1 MDLRKINLKTI
12 TTMTTSE
19 RVFEYLKYQGLVPEF
34 DDRKSIRYKY
44 QMKNFFYINNDND
57 PPFINLTLPNIF
69 EVTDDNRMAVLE
81 AMNEV
86 NDTTKVIKLTVT
98 KSGNVWESTE
108 IMLDSTPELD
118 DVFPRLLNILLNTRQ
133 KFYDLLGV

>member
-1 MDLRKINLKTI
+1 
-12 TTMTTSE
+12 MTTSE

-69 EVTDDNRMAVLE
+69 EVTDDNRMAVFE
-81 AMNEV
+81 AINEV
-86 NDTTKVIKLTVT
+86 NENTKVVKLTIY
-98 KSGNVWESTE
+98 KNQVWCATE

-118 DVFPRLLNILLNTRQ
+118 ELFPRLMNILMIAQQ
-133 KFYDLLGV
+133 KFYDIIEQ

>member
-1 MDLRKINLKTI
+1 
-12 TTMTTSE
+12 MTTSE

>member
-69 EVTDDNRMAVLE
+69 EVTDDNRMAVFE
-81 AMNEV
+81 AINEV
-86 NDTTKVIKLTVT
+86 NENTKVVKLTIY
-98 KSGNVWESTE
+98 KNQVWCATE

-118 DVFPRLLNILLNTRQ
+118 ELFPRLMNILMIAQQ
-133 KFYDLLGV
+133 KFYDIIEQ